1 MTWRK
6 IAPLLV
12 VLSVAVNVA
21 FVGVW
26 AASAVN
32 VAAAPSDER
41 PSCQGSDGVWCPL
54 HKRLG
59 VTPEQWRQLEP
70 ELTEFRKASQAI
82 CGEVNRKRKEMI
94 DLIAT
99 PEPDRQAIT
108 AKQEEILAAQRK
120 MQTLVINRFIAEKR
134 ILDPDQQKELF
145 ALLRQRGG
153 LRGHGP
159 GMGSAGQGIG
169 GCVAPRTCPGAPDT
183 PTRDEP

>member
-32 VAAAPSDER
+32 VPTAPPADRSG
-41 PSCQGSDGVWCPL
+41 CQECEGVWCPL

-70 ELTEFRKASQAI
+70 QLNEFRRASQAV
-82 CGEVNRKRKEMI
+82 CEEVNRKRKEMI
-94 DLIAT
+94 DLIAA
-99 PEPDRQAIT
+99 PEPDRQAIE
-108 AKQEEILAAQRK
+108 AKQEEILAGQRK

-134 ILDPDQQKELF
+134 ILDPEQQKELF
-145 ALLRQRGG
+145 ALLRERGRC
-153 LRGHGP
+153 RGHGP
-159 GMGSAGQGIG
+159 GMGPAGQGIE
-169 GCVAPRTCPGAPDT
+169 GCVAPSTCPGAPKRHT
-183 PTRDEP
+183 GDES